1 MSYGRSG
8 RHSTVTDAQIAA
20 ALAND
25 GNRRRAAANEAHCS
39 VCLVVACCD
48 RNGVPEAPRP
58 SKSCSSYKPPI
69 RWTEDKLTLL
79 RKLFIDDLRSVDEIA
94 SEFNTTVTGIRTA
107 LSRAG
112 LNETVQRKE
121 TYRIERK
128 CLCCRMPFMREGA
141 GNRQCVMCFEEN
153 SRIAA

>member
-1 MSYGRSG
+1 MTSG
-8 RHSTVTDAQIAA
+8 RASRCTDEQIAA
-20 ALAND
+20 ALEKH
-25 GNRRRAAANEAHCS
+25 GNRRREVAIELHCS
-39 VCLVVACCD
+39 ERRVDYYCD
-48 RNGVPEAPRP
+48 WRGIARP
-58 SKSCSSYKPPI
+58 PKRQKSCSSYKPPV
-69 RWTEDKLTLL
+69 RWTDDRLALL